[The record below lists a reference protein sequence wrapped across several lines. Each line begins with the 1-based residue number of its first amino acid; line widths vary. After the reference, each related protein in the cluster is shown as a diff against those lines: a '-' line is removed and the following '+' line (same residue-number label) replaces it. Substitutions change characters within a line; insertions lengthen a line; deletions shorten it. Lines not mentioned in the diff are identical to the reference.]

1 MFKTYFDYLEFVDEL
16 KKNCFEI
23 EKIREGFI
31 IVESCGHDIASV
43 TEDDGVTMTDIRSL
57 LEEDIDEIFLKD
69 ILYDYNRLIYFVLS
83 NVDYK
88 P

>member
-1 MFKTYFDYLEFVDEL
+1 MFKTYFDYLEFIDNL
-16 KKNCFEI
+16 KENQFEI

-31 IVESCGHDIASV
+31 IVESHGYDIASV
-43 TEDDGVTMTDIRSL
+43 TEDDGVTMTDIRDL
-57 LEEDIDEIFLKD
+57 LEENIDEIFLKD

-88 P
+88 T